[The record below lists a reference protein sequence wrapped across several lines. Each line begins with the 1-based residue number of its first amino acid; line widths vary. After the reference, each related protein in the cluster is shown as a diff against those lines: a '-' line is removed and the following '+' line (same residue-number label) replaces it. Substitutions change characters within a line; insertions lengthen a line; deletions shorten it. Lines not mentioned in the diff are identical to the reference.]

1 MEERIQLSEALD
13 WYGEQ
18 MRVDANARSESE
30 GLLGPEGAIFA
41 EAMAQIAE
49 CLDYAIALGPIDDLR
64 TKRRVALV
72 THTFNLIWASW
83 NEALTGRYDVAVS
96 HFRSIEEAP
105 DFLMALDANPGL
117 ADAMGRAPIEIET
130 AWRALRKDL
139 DKLEDGKG
147 KQWFTWRQERAKGT
161 QPLAH
166 VSPEVTNQSLAIRIE
181 DNKKIGTLRLG
192 GVVSGLNL
200 RPLAMTIAGS
210 AVTFL
215 AAVVVAFHTT
225 PSVYHL
231 WTSRGLEFVE
241 QSLAVLGEQLE
252 TMNAPTGEV
261 EFIEFKPSR
270 TTFGGE

>member
-1 MEERIQLSEALD
+1 MLSEALD

-18 MRVDANARSESE
+18 MRADANARSASE

-41 EAMAQIAE
+41 KAMAQIAE
-49 CLDYAIALGPIDDLR
+49 CLDYAVTVDPIDDMR
-64 TKRRVALV
+64 TKRKVALA

-83 NEALTGRYDVAVS
+83 NEALTGRYAIAVS

-117 ADAMGRAPIEIET
+117 ADAMGQSPIKIET

-139 DKLEDGKG
+139 DKLGDGKG

-161 QPLAH
+161 QSLAH
-166 VSPEVTNQSLAIRIE
+166 VSPEVINQSLAIRIE
-181 DNKKIGTLRLG
+181 DNKKIATLRLG
-192 GVVSGLNL
+192 GVVSRLNL

-215 AAVVVAFHTT
+215 ATVVVAFHTT
-225 PSVYHL
+225 PRVYHL
-231 WTSRGLEFVE
+231 WTSRGLEFAE
-241 QSLAVLGEQLE
+241 QSLAALREELA

-261 EFIEFKPSR
+261 ELIEYQPSR
-270 TTFGGE
+270 AAFGDA